1 MRQNVRSTV
10 VLIVALLFIGAGSAI
25 AQHQHGE
32 QKPPA
37 QSGKTTD
44 AHQHGSM
51 DMTAMMNEP
60 HHLLAMAYVKN
71 ISAFAAI
78 LHQRGDASATI
89 DGDFARAATAEIRR
103 SFDAAQQHIQQHLNS
118 LGADMQPHKSM
129 VDAQLVAL
137 RDHIS
142 ALEREAQAASPN
154 AKNIA
159 AHAAEIHKSAD
170 EISKALGGHEGHK
183 M

>member
-1 MRQNVRSTV
+1 MSKNVKPILLAV
-10 VLIVALLFIGAGSAI
+10 VFLLLVGTGNAM

-51 DMTAMMNEP
+51 DMSAMMKEP
-60 HHLLAMAYVKN
+60 EHLLAMAYIRN

-78 LHQRGDASATI
+78 LHHQGEMSSSVDT
-89 DGDFARAATAEIRR
+89 DLARAATAEIRR
-103 SFDAAQQHIQQHLNS
+103 SFDAAQQHIQQHLNV
-118 LGADMQPHKSM
+118 LGEDMQSHKSM
-129 VDAQLVAL
+129 VDAQLMAL

-142 ALEREAQAASPN
+142 ALEREAQAATPN
-154 AKNIA
+154 AKNLA
-159 AHAAEIHKSAD
+159 AHAAEIHKMAD
-170 EISKALGGHEGHK
+170 EMSKSPGGHEGHK

>member
-1 MRQNVRSTV
+1 MRKIVKWNL
-10 VLIVALLFIGAGSAI
+10 VLIVALVFVGAGSAM

-37 QSGKTTD
+37 QSGKKTD

-51 DMTAMMNEP
+51 DMSAMMNEP

-71 ISAFAAI
+71 ISSFAAI
-78 LHQRGDASATI
+78 LHHTGEASNSI
-89 DGDFARAATAEIRR
+89 DGDLVRAATAEIRR
-103 SFDAAQQHIQQHLNS
+103 SFDAAQQHIQQHLNG
-118 LGADMQPHKSM
+118 LGPDMQAHKSM
-129 VDAQLVAL
+129 VDAKLVAF

-142 ALEREAQAASPN
+142 ALERDAQASGSN
-154 AKNIA
+154 AKSIA
-159 AHAAEIHKSAD
+159 SHAAEIHKLAD
-170 EISKALGGHEGHK
+170 EMTKSAGGHEGHK